1 MTDEEIKKRLEKVSI
16 PENFGDIQRIDRVQ
30 LIFIINLRLAV
41 TQALA
46 LINRLEYENDL
57 IGKKT
62 ASDILLQFASY
73 RAASPAL
80 SATWYALAEKYG
92 VEVDK

>member
-1 MTDEEIKKRLEKVSI
+1 MTDEEIKKRLEKVSMS
-16 PENFGDIQRIDRVQ
+16 ENFGDIQRIDRVQ

-46 LINRLEYENDL
+46 LINRLEQEKDL
-57 IGKKT
+57 ICKET
-62 ASDILLQFASY
+62 ASDILLSFAPY

-80 SATWYALAEKYG
+80 SATWYALEEKYG
-92 VEVDK
+92 LEG